1 MAESTRSKDRKV
13 TGPLSPLPQN
23 VLPTKF
29 HVLQQL
35 QIEKENLVSAG
46 NKKPP
51 VKSFVE
57 PVISQLILVWKKA
70 SIPTIEERSI
80 DKALTTLWT
89 EGIKSTKSEC
99 SKQKWETSK
108 NSLFDIC
115 SCKCEILPCSEFFK
129 NQDHC
134 QDHHSECKCQPKDQV
149 PANELSFLYDQRGAR
164 KMFMCGVD
172 KKTTKTLQDSEKRK
186 AAFEEQ
192 QKKEENRKKT
202 ELEEN
207 KKATANFFPDSS
219 DPMESSETTDP
230 SWIPETPSSTQIPK
244 TRNYHPLPK
253 TAMVCDRRGVSS
265 EAAADICNAYAEDMG
280 FLTSENKLT
289 MTVDKSKINRWR
301 KTGRANA
308 DKEEIKKIG
317 SKPVTGF
324 YFDGKKDATLTQVQ
338 KGNRLYTKTVIE
350 DHYVMLEEP
359 GSTFLGHEVP
369 LSGHGISIGVK
380 LFRFL
385 KSKGWDR
392 DLLVVG
398 ADGCNVNTGNK
409 HGALVYLE
417 KLLGKPLH
425 WYICMLHLCE
435 LPLRAL
441 IRDLDGG
448 TSGPFT
454 LKGPIGS
461 TLNDDLTE
469 LQVTSFSKIPNPD
482 FPQVAEEE
490 GYKLSKDQDYLL
502 RMTKAIME
510 GHVPEELLNEEP
522 GNLNHSRW
530 NTLANRYQRKYVSTS
545 QPSKQFKDLIHA
557 IVVFYAPSWFQVK
570 THPKCTDGP
579 KNLMAMIRFSRK
591 LDKRLQ
597 KTVQRVLQNNGYMAH
612 SNAILLSMVTE
623 ENKPEL
629 RARAVNQIKTIR
641 MKAEQQT
648 QVPQEAEEDGRGVDE
663 VDDDHE
669 ADDSEDD
676 GLQLDNMEKQAIASS
691 QVRPYTIPKIS
702 FEASE
707 YLDLIDC
714 EAEKLSEP
722 PLMML
727 LTNEQ
732 LTAIQDSPLKVAD
745 YPCHIQAVERAVCVV
760 TEASASVIGQD
771 ARDGFVIQRIQS
783 QKELIMHATKKDFFP
798 RLETHPK

>member
-1 MAESTRSKDRKV
+1 MIMVGLD
-13 TGPLSPLPQN
+13 
-23 VLPTKF
+23 
-29 HVLQQL
+29 
-35 QIEKENLVSAG
+35 
-46 NKKPP
+46 
-51 VKSFVE
+51 
-57 PVISQLILVWKKA
+57 KKA
-70 SIPTIEERSI
+70 
-80 DKALTTLWT
+80 
-89 EGIKSTKSEC
+89 
-99 SKQKWETSK
+99 
-108 NSLFDIC
+108 
-115 SCKCEILPCSEFFK
+115 
-129 NQDHC
+129 
-134 QDHHSECKCQPKDQV
+134 
-149 PANELSFLYDQRGAR
+149 
-164 KMFMCGVD
+164 
-172 KKTTKTLQDSEKRK
+172 TKTLQESEKRK

-192 QKKEENRKKT
+192 QKKEEKRKKT
-202 ELEEN
+202 ESEEN
-207 KKATANFFPDSS
+207 KKANADFFSDSS
-219 DPMESSETTDP
+219 DPSDPSDPSGPSDP
-230 SWIPETPSSTQIPK
+230 SWIPQTCSSIQIPK

-301 KTGRANA
+301 KAGRANA

-490 GYKLSKDQDYLL
+490 GYRLSKDQDYLY

-530 NTLANRYQRKYVSTS
+530 GTLANRYERKYVSTPR
-545 QPSKQFKDLIHA
+545 PSKQFKDLIHA

-597 KTVQRVLQNNGYMAH
+597 KIVQRVLQNNGYMAH
-612 SNAILLSMVTE
+612 SNAILLTMLTE
-623 ENKPEL
+623 EDKPEL

-669 ADDSEDD
+669 ADDSEDE

-691 QVRPYTIPKIS
+691 QVRPYVIPKIN

-707 YLDLIDC
+707 YPDLIDW

-722 PLMML
+722 PLTMS

-732 LTAIQDSPLKVAD
+732 LTAIQDSPLRVPD
-745 YPCHIQAVERAVCVV
+745 YPCHTQAVERAVRLV
-760 TEASASVIGQD
+760 TEASASVIGKD
-771 ARDGFVIQRIQS
+771 ARDGFIRQRIQS
-783 QKELIMHATKKDFFP
+783 RKELKMHATKKDFFP
-798 RLETHPK
+798 RLETQPK